1 MTIGQRIKQ
10 RRVELGLSA
19 DDVALALG
27 KNRATIYRYES
38 NDIEK
43 LPTTV
48 LEPLAE
54 VLKTTPADLM
64 GWDDSAKTVTPSV
77 SIKDAVPFVPDG
89 MIAFPIIGRVSAG
102 MGSYADPENVVGT
115 MVTDA
120 DKIIDGYDYVW
131 LRVDG
136 DSMEPELLDGDH
148 VLVRVQDTAE
158 TGDLAV
164 VLVDDE
170 NGVVKRIEYEEQ
182 NHITLISNN
191 PKYTPRVF
199 VREEMNRIRI
209 FGKVVKM
216 SRSF

>member
-1 MTIGQRIKQ
+1 MNIGERVKEL
-10 RRVELGLSA
+10 RRKKGLTQDELAELLGYKSKSS
-19 DDVALALG
+19 VAHIENG
-27 KNRATIYRYES
+27 R
-38 NDIEK
+38 DIPRSMVVK
-43 LPTTV
+43 
-48 LEPLAE
+48 LAE
-54 VLKTTPADLM
+54 VLDTTPAYLM
-64 GWDDSAKTVTPSV
+64 GWDGDEKDVTMSV
-77 SIKDAVPFVPDG
+77 SLRDAIPFTPDS

-136 DSMEPELLDGDH
+136 DSMEPELIDGDH

>member
-1 MTIGQRIKQ
+1 MNIGERIKQ
-10 RRVELGLSA
+10 ARELRRITQTELA
-19 DDVALALG
+19 DAIGTTKQNVYKYENGIVTNIPSDKIEAISKFLG
-27 KNRATIYRYES
+27 TS
-38 NDIEK
+38 
-43 LPTTV
+43 
-48 LEPLAE
+48 
-54 VLKTTPADLM
+54 PAYLM
-64 GWDDSAKTVTPSV
+64 GWEGDEKDVTTSV
-77 SIKDAVPFVPDG
+77 SLRDAIPFTPDS
-89 MIAFPIIGRVSAG
+89 MIAFPILGKVSAG
-102 MGSYADPENVVGT
+102 MGSYAEPDNIVGT

-131 LRVDG
+131 LRVEG

-158 TGDLAV
+158 TGDLVV

-170 NGVVKRIEYEEQ
+170 NGVIKRIEYEVQ

-191 PKYTPRVF
+191 PRYTPRVF